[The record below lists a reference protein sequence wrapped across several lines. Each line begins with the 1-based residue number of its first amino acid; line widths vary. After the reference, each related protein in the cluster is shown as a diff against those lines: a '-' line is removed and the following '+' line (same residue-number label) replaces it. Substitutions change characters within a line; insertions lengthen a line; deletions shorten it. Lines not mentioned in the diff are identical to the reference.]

1 MFRNDYRLGVFV
13 SNIHTHNN
21 FFHITTDNFRSHQ
34 RFGEAKDH
42 LLYMEQKLLSDCH
55 PITHEKPA
63 IFLEENVEGIL
74 QSCRLHS
81 INVIG
86 DFVRTFA
93 NMQETID
100 SKYFHKNHWLSTNQ
114 SCPYCLHLLENNQTE
129 MRTENLCNP
138 NVTYLQDIFI
148 IEPTHSSHCTAD
160 LEINI
165 HFIQDEI
172 SLFFVDEN
180 GIDYVD
186 RRSTHRLHSIIYYG
200 SDFSHFIARFRKG
213 EDVYEYDGMKN
224 PDANCNN
231 RIKCIKLPAK
241 SADFNPFSYFIT
253 PITTPTNP
261 SLINSYWASFIYYV
275 KIDIL
280 V

>member
-1 MFRNDYRLGVFV
+1 
-13 SNIHTHNN
+13 
-21 FFHITTDNFRSHQ
+21 
-34 RFGEAKDH
+34 
-42 LLYMEQKLLSDCH
+42 MEQKLLSDCH

-63 IFLEENVEGIL
+63 KFLEENVEGIL

-100 SKYFHKNHWLSTNQ
+100 SKYFHKNRWLSTNQ
-114 SCPYCLHLLENNQTE
+114 SCQHCLHLLENNQTE
-129 MRTENLCNP
+129 MRTNNLCNP

-160 LEINI
+160 LKINI

-186 RRSTHRLHSIIYYG
+186 RRSTHRLHSIIYY
-200 SDFSHFIARFRKG
+200 SSELTHFIARFQKG
-213 EDVYEYDGMKN
+213 EDVYEYDGMN
-224 PDANCNN
+224 TRFPFCVVLLNFTQN
-231 RIKCIKLPAK
+231 RVQYSFFDTYSKMSKTHKMSKFTHIIA
-241 SADFNPFSYFIT
+241 
-253 PITTPTNP
+253 TTE
-261 SLINSYWASFIYYV
+261 
-275 KIDIL
+275 
-280 V
+280 